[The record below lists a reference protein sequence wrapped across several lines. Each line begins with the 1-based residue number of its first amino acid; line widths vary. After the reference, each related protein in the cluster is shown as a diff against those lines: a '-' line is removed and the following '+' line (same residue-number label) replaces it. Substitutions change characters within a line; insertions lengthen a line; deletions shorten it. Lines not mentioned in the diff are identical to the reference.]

1 MSKIIFGWF
10 GKNNLGDDILLKAYL
25 SLNPSNNK
33 ILTFGNDN
41 VKIGLSNNYIYCRNR
56 FIFYLKFFIAVF
68 KGNQIVFAGG
78 SVFRA
83 VSFSTKITLSVKI
96 FLIFISKLLD
106 KNIELYSVSIGPAN
120 SFLIYL
126 LSKLLSKKDKIM
138 LRDSHSKELL
148 LNNNKNLKVDVIE
161 DSSSIISYPKK
172 TVTLGKSLIALNLSG
187 SFQHT
192 NFKEKFDEGIILVSL
207 CENKEISDKNK
218 VLTYA
223 KKNNIKIIDQ
233 ILYDGDINKFFLKLS
248 KIDFLYAER
257 LHACLIAKHMNILYE
272 PIGTSDKVKRFI
284 KEGLL

>member
-41 VKIGLSNNYIYCRNR
+41 VKIGPTNKYIYCRNR
-56 FIFYLKFFIAVF
+56 FIFYLNFFIAVF

-96 FLIFISKLLD
+96 FLIFISKLFD

-172 TVTLGKSLIALNLSG
+172 ALNVGKSLIALNLSG
-187 SFQHT
+187 SFEHT
-192 NFKEKFDEGIILVSL
+192 NFKEKFDKGIILVSF
-207 CENKEISDKNK
+207 CENKETSDKNK

-223 KKNNIKIIDQ
+223 KKNNIK
-233 ILYDGDINKFFLKLS
+233 
-248 KIDFLYAER
+248 
-257 LHACLIAKHMNILYE
+257 
-272 PIGTSDKVKRFI
+272 
-284 KEGLL
+284 